1 MSRSQS
7 PIDET
12 EISDKI
18 DQCVESI
25 EVANQEARDFYE
37 KLTQDYYE
45 NRTIGRRRVLEFLLA
60 QIEDLD
66 TSIVEIGNDYIDD
79 AAFLRIEKAI
89 RLTNKEVATL
99 DAAQYE
105 DLDETYL
112 TEVIEFLEAHERK
125 VVSILVDL
133 VEIEDL
139 QEPSMKS
146 SPKNLEKIRS
156 IIIDCDEKIDEVKA
170 DEDYKMRAKLI
181 SGKLSEFWE
190 EFQEVEFYNEKRF
203 LRQLHEIGRD
213 FQGLYLEIIQDEK
226 DGRVLSAKSFNFG
239 FQILLLDL
247 AIRLSEVEKDTIF
260 EEEIYPAL
268 AQNKELKIQL
278 DESQSE
284 LEASRSDYEVLKE
297 QFDGLLNAM
306 QSMTMERKA
315 KLDEVEREMED
326 VDLDLSGFGAE
337 DSEAEAEDF
346 QQEGE
351 GVLSQQETSP
361 QSQQE
366 NGVDAL
372 GQELEANA
380 LSSSPASPE
389 AKTVISRSSS
399 EESLWL

>member
-18 DQCVESI
+18 DRCVESI
-25 EVANQEARDFYE
+25 QVANQEARDFYE
-37 KLTQDYYE
+37 KLRQDYYK

-66 TSIVEIGNDYIDD
+66 AAIDEIGNDYSDD
-79 AAFLRIEKAI
+79 AAFLRIEKAMK
-89 RLTNKEVATL
+89 LTNEEVSTL
-99 DAAQYE
+99 NEARYE

-112 TEVIEFLEAHERK
+112 GEVIEFLEAHEKK

-133 VEIEDL
+133 SEIEDL
-139 QEPSMKS
+139 QEPSIKS

-156 IIIDCDEKIDEVKA
+156 IIIDCDEKIDEASA
-170 DEDYKMRAKLI
+170 DEDYKMKAKLI

-190 EFQEVEFYNEKRF
+190 EFQEVEFYNKKRF
-203 LRQLHEIGRD
+203 VSRLHEIGQD
-213 FQGLYLEIIQDEK
+213 FHGLYLEIIQDEK
-226 DGRVLSAKSFNFG
+226 YGRVLSAKSFNFD

-247 AIRLSEVEKDTIF
+247 AIRLSEVEKDVMF
-260 EEEIYPAL
+260 EEDIYPAL

-278 DESQSE
+278 DESQSG
-284 LEASRSDYEVLKE
+284 LEISRSDYEVLKE

-306 QSMTMERKA
+306 QSMTMARKA
-315 KLDEVEREMED
+315 KLDEVEREMGD
-326 VDLDLSGFGAE
+326 LDLDLSGLGAE

-346 QQEGE
+346 QQEG
-351 GVLSQQETSP
+351 VLSQKETSP